1 MPLTNAEKQR
11 RYRERLKNNPEKRE
25 EIRKKNLERIKTKSK
40 KIKDMTD
47 EEKDAKRKLWRK
59 QKQKQKAKKKE
70 EKKQEERQERNETEK
85 EKRNKNRKNMRLRKL
100 NDRYKKALS
109 VIEKNNRT
117 IATLRKRLFRQ
128 KKTAENKIE
137 EQCQAI
143 DKLKVRNEVLE
154 STVKGIYKTSN
165 QERKRLIKKITVN
178 AAGRHNIHSRIFVAK
193 CLGIARLRTYRNKV
207 KERKSDKISGEIK
220 QFFIR
225 DDITRTTAGK
235 KECRTQSKQKQQ
247 IRYLTDTLKNLYEI
261 YKSEGGTHSFS
272 TFHRRKPFYVL
283 SPTATSRETCLCIK
297 HSNADYML
305 YALISLG
312 LVERGTRLKDIIT
325 RIACDINS
333 YDCMHGKCSDCM
345 NIDLFMDSKND
356 EKVKWWQWQSQKHT
370 YIKKD
375 KSSGEEKEMH
385 TRKTTKTIVTGTV
398 SELIALFN
406 KEMKL
411 FKKHYFNM
419 ITQQSQYRKC
429 LEQLKPDEVLLVCDY
444 SENYNTKLSEEI
456 QSMHFGASKNQVSL
470 HCVMVYWSN
479 KCQSICTVSDS
490 LCHEPAAIWA
500 HLLPVIKFIKE
511 QTPNTKVL
519 HIYSDGPTSQ
529 YRQKK
534 NYFLLN
540 LFAGKMNFDA
550 TWSFTESGHG
560 KGVADGIGGSVKRCL
575 DRQVLYG
582 NDIKSADD
590 VFTNINAAMKSVKT
604 FFIPVQDIENMK
616 KIIPTNLRP
625 LPGNNDVHQI
635 ITTKTENE
643 ILHRPLSCF
652 CGSMPETCTCY
663 FPKRHSL
670 ALLSKVRQDQGFTG

>member
-25 EIRKKNLERIKTKSK
+25 EIRKKNLELRFPRGRVHWSRALPRQQR
-40 KIKDMTD
+40 
-47 EEKDAKRKLWRK
+47 E
-59 QKQKQKAKKKE
+59 E

-137 EQCQAI
+137 EQCQEI

-193 CLGIARLRTYRNKV
+193 CLGIARLRTYRNK
-207 KERKSDKISGEIK
+207 
-220 QFFIR
+220 FFIR

-272 TFHRRKPFYVL
+272 TFHRRKPFFQYYL
-283 SPTATSRETCLCIK
+283 
-297 HSNADYML
+297 L

-519 HIYSDGPTSQ
+519 IYTPT
-529 YRQKK
+529 

-590 VFTNINAAMKSVKT
+590 VFTKINAAMKSVKT